1 MYCGDETGAFV
12 GDCGSSSCRFG
23 YGGEDAPKLVIP
35 GQIASDGSKTSIGYP
50 AISYPRKG
58 LELIPIY
65 ETPKTS
71 SSPALEQ
78 YLKSQCYSD
87 DSSSSMM
94 DVDTSQNANDGAISN
109 WDAWESTWEHAFTNL
124 RVRDPNKNSASQS
137 SSSTSTIVHPVLV
150 VESGHAPKAQR
161 EQIAELMFET
171 FNVPSMFIMPSPVL
185 AAFSA
190 GRQTALVIDCGGGG
204 CRVSPIVDGI
214 MLKRAQRRNNRG
226 GDWLSDQLFELFA
239 KKDINAI
246 PRYVARHE
254 KLKSSSSAVAA
265 LPDVTRSF
273 FLHSLREVLY
283 EFKTAHC
290 GIYPAKIG
298 PYDSEEVREAVRTH
312 MSHAGHE
319 HLRKF
324 ELPDGTIVNVGED
337 HPDLFLLPEL
347 LFDDEDKSVGGQG
360 LHKMAHEALS
370 ASDIDSRKEL
380 CANMILC
387 GAGSQFKGLENR
399 LAKDMTTLCPSS
411 YRCRVIASKHS
422 VERMFAP
429 WIGGSILTSL
439 GSFQQLWLSKA
450 EYEENGVT
458 LAAQKFH

>member
-1 MYCGDETGAFV
+1 M
-12 GDCGSSSCRFG
+12 
-23 YGGEDAPKLVIP
+23 
-35 GQIASDGSKTSIGYP
+35 
-50 AISYPRKG
+50 
-58 LELIPIY
+58 IPIY
-65 ETPKTS
+65 ETPKKL
-71 SSPALEQ
+71 SSPALEK
-78 YLKSQCYSD
+78 YLKSQGDSD
-87 DSSSSMM
+87 DSNTSTSYSM
-94 DVDTSQNANDGAISN
+94 DVDTNKNDGAISN
-109 WDAWESTWEHAFTNL
+109 WDAWESTWDHAFTSL
-124 RVRDPNKNSASQS
+124 RVRDPNKNSASYSSNDS
-137 SSSTSTIVHPVLV
+137 SSGTSISHPVLV

-161 EQIAELMFET
+161 EQITELMFET

-204 CRVSPIVDGI
+204 CRVSPIVDGM
-214 MLKRAQRRNNRG
+214 MLKRAQCRNNRG
-226 GDWLSDQLFELFA
+226 GDWLSDQLFESFA
-239 KKDINAI
+239 NKDINVV
-246 PRYVARHE
+246 PRFVARHE
-254 KLKSSSSAVAA
+254 ILKSSSSSVGA

-273 FLHSLREVLY
+273 YLHSLREVLF

-290 GIYPAKIG
+290 GIYPAKVG
-298 PYDSEEVREAVRTH
+298 PTGSEEVKEAVRTH

-319 HLRKF
+319 YLRKF
-324 ELPDGTIVNVGED
+324 ELPDGTTVNVAED
-337 HPDLFLLPEL
+337 NPDLFLLPEL
-347 LFDDEDKSVGGQG
+347 LLDEQRKLGGQA
-360 LHKMAHEALS
+360 LHKMAHEAMS
-370 ASDIDSRKEL
+370 ASDIECRKEL

-450 EYEENGVT
+450 EYEENGVA
-458 LAAQKFH
+458 LAAQRFH